1 MYIAFL
7 ILLSYYALKG
17 YVSEATNPYVVAV
30 LWLCVLALKRNICAP
45 STLRALILLAVVFG
59 IMFALL
65 NVLSTDALKI
75 VKRMQFYFGTLLFA
89 VLGYNIASSVGAKKG
104 QENIRHDLIPSF
116 VKLVIVWLSG
126 VTLLEFM
133 LTNAFGLSYETIYRR
148 EHGHF
153 FNEFPHRALGLASN
167 AAINNVL
174 ISVAYLAGV
183 VACRGRLPKRYL
195 ILALL
200 AFAASFSGSALLVGG
215 TLLTFFICTSL
226 KRAMFFGLTLV
237 PFILLGMYVLAE
249 TDSSEIPF
257 IVKIGPAYV
266 QFVFEEFLLY
276 LEKVFSQGAMR
287 LLLGGGPLDPL
298 EEGED
303 RGEDLSTTSDFGLL
317 LLISEIGLVGLGVCL
332 VLVVFFSKAI
342 YAYVDQDKLKVLACI
357 PYLLLAATLHY
368 AVMFNVCVQ
377 VFSGLLWGMMLY
389 VNKAELS
396 SFLGGKERLLCLHN
410 GKLGGPA
417 PAPHPV

>member
-17 YVSEATNPYVVAV
+17 YVSEAGNPYVVAV
-30 LWLCVLALKRNICAP
+30 LWLCVLALKRNLRAP

-65 NVLSTDALKI
+65 NVLSADALKI
-75 VKRMQFYFGTLLFA
+75 VKRMQFYFGTLLFVA
-89 VLGYNIASSVGAKKG
+89 LGYNIASSVGAEKG
-104 QENIRHDLIPSF
+104 QENIRHELIPSF
-116 VKLVIVWLSG
+116 VKLAIVWLSG

-133 LTNAFGLSYETIYRR
+133 LTNAFGLSYEIIYRR

-153 FNEFPHRALGLASN
+153 FDEFPHRALGLASN
-167 AAINNVL
+167 ASINNVL

-200 AFAASFSGSALLVGG
+200 AFAASFSGTALLVGG
-215 TLLTFFICTSL
+215 TLLIFFICSSF
-226 KRAMFFGLTLV
+226 KQAMFFVLTLV
-237 PFILLGMYVLAE
+237 PFILSGVYVLAE
-249 TDSSEIPF
+249 TDISEIPF
-257 IVKIGPAYV
+257 ITKISFTYA
-266 QFVFEEFLLY
+266 QFVFQEFVMFLGMILSQDAMSLL
-276 LEKVFSQGAMR
+276 F
-287 LLLGGGPLDPL
+287 GGGPLDPL

-303 RGEDLSTTSDFGLL
+303 LGKYFGATSDFGLL

-342 YAYVDQDKLKVLACI
+342 RAYVGQDKLKVLACI

-368 AVMFNVCVQ
+368 PVIFNVCVQ

-389 VNKAELS
+389 VNRAELN
-396 SFLGGKERLLCLHN
+396 SFSGGKESLLCLCN